1 MRTTLTALVID
12 DSAFN
17 RRTLSRL
24 LEETGFVQVVATA
37 SDGEEGLRRALAIG
51 PDLVTVDIE
60 MPKMDGFT
68 FLRILMAQR
77 PTPVI
82 VISSQADDQNVFRA
96 LEFGAVDFLA
106 KPTRFISDRLVDI
119 KDELAAKVRAIR
131 ELTIENLKKRA
142 AAASDARGP
151 VGGEGARGA
160 PVAGPDGGQHLRTD
174 GVEATGPVRGP
185 APGPSQSFR
194 GVDAGAAAAVARVPS
209 LARSAGRIELVAIG
223 ASTGGPTAIQSV
235 VTRLGD
241 RFPVPVVVAQHMPA
255 GFTRTFAERLDR
267 IAGLTVV
274 EACDGDPVLPGR
286 VLVAPGGFNTAVVR
300 LGQGLAVRLEE
311 RGPTQAY
318 VPSVDRLF
326 ESAAEA
332 LGSRV
337 VAVLLTGMGN
347 DGRRGM
353 VRIKG
358 AGGQTI
364 AESEE
369 TAIIF
374 GMPREAIAAGVVD
387 RVVPLPEVAPELL
400 RRTGVEIA

>member
-1 MRTTLTALVID
+1 MRPALSALVID
-12 DSAFN
+12 DSAYN

-51 PDLVTVDIE
+51 PDLVTVDLE

-82 VISSQADDQNVFRA
+82 VISSQANDQNVFRA

-119 KDELAAKVRAIR
+119 KDELVAKVRAVR
-131 ELTIENLKKRA
+131 ELQIENLRKRSAPA
-142 AAASDARGP
+142 APGDRPAPPGP
-151 VGGEGARGA
+151 DVRPPAGLPRRADRPGA
-160 PVAGPDGGQHLRTD
+160 PVQ
-174 GVEATGPVRGP
+174 
-185 APGPSQSFR
+185 
-194 GVDAGAAAAVARVPS
+194 
-209 LARSAGRIELVAIG
+209 LVALG

-235 VTRLGD
+235 ITRLPE
-241 RFPVPVVVAQHMPA
+241 RFPAPVVVAQHMPA
-255 GFTRTFAERLDR
+255 GFTKTFAERLDR
-267 IAGLTVV
+267 LAALGVH
-274 EACDGDPVLPGR
+274 EARDGDPLAPGTVLI
-286 VLVAPGGFNTAVVR
+286 APGGYNTLVVR
-300 LGQGLAVRLEE
+300 TGQGLAVRLEE
-311 RGPTQAY
+311 RAPSQAY

-326 ESAAEA
+326 ETAAEA
-332 LGSRV
+332 VGPGLVG
-337 VAVLLTGMGN
+337 VLLTGMGN

-353 VRIKG
+353 TQIKG
-358 AGGQTI
+358 AGGQTV

-387 RVVPLPEVAPELL
+387 RVLPLAEVGPDLL
-400 RRTGVEIA
+400 RRVGVEIA

>member
-1 MRTTLTALVID
+1 MRPALSALVID
-12 DSAFN
+12 DSAYN

-51 PDLVTVDIE
+51 PDLVTVDLE

-82 VISSQADDQNVFRA
+82 VISSQANDQNVFRA

-119 KDELAAKVRAIR
+119 KDELVAKVRAVR
-131 ELTIENLKKRA
+131 ELQIENLRKRSAPEPQPPPTRPAPPA
-142 AAASDARGP
+142 ADVRPQARLS
-151 VGGEGARGA
+151 R
-160 PVAGPDGGQHLRTD
+160 RTD
-174 GVEATGPVRGP
+174 GPAAPVR
-185 APGPSQSFR
+185 
-194 GVDAGAAAAVARVPS
+194 
-209 LARSAGRIELVAIG
+209 LVALG

-235 VTRLGD
+235 ITRLPE
-241 RFPVPVVVAQHMPA
+241 RFPAPLVVAQHMPP
-255 GFTRTFAERLDR
+255 GFTKTFAERLDR
-267 IAGLTVV
+267 LAALAVH
-274 EACDGDPVLPGR
+274 EARDGDPLAPGR
-286 VLVAPGGFNTAVVR
+286 VLIAPGGYNTLVVR
-300 LGQGLAVRLEE
+300 TGQGLAVRLEE
-311 RGPTQAY
+311 RAPSQAY

-326 ESAAEA
+326 ETAAEA
-332 LGSRV
+332 VGPGV
-337 VAVLLTGMGN
+337 VGVLLTGMGN

-353 VRIKG
+353 TQIKG
-358 AGGQTI
+358 AGGQTV

-387 RVVPLPEVAPELL
+387 RVLPLAEVGPDLL
-400 RRTGVEIA
+400 RRVGVEIA

>member
-12 DSAFN
+12 DSAYN

-51 PDLVTVDIE
+51 PDLVTVDLE

-82 VISSQADDQNVFRA
+82 VISGQANDQNVFRA

-106 KPTRFISDRLVDI
+106 KPTRFISDRLLDI
-119 KDELAAKVRAIR
+119 KDELAAKVRAVR

-142 AAASDARGP
+142 VVNDARGTVEAGNLRGP
-151 VGGEGARGA
+151 GVAPEAR
-160 PVAGPDGGQHLRTD
+160 PVAPPRTRL
-174 GVEATGPVRGP
+174 EI
-185 APGPSQSFR
+185 
-194 GVDAGAAAAVARVPS
+194 
-209 LARSAGRIELVAIG
+209 LAIG
-223 ASTGGPTAIQSV
+223 ASTGGPTAIQSI
-235 VTRLGD
+235 VTGLD
-241 RFPVPVVVAQHMPA
+241 PRFPLPIVVAQHMPP
-255 GFTRTFAERLDR
+255 GFTKTFAERLDR
-267 IAGLTVV
+267 LSRLGVQ
-274 EACDGDPVLPGR
+274 EAQDGERLAPGR
-286 VLVAPGGFNTAVVR
+286 VLIAPGGSNAVIVR
-300 LGQGLAVRLEE
+300 RGQGLAIRLEE
-311 RGPTQAY
+311 RSDAQAY

-326 ESAAEA
+326 ESAASVAGAGA
-332 LGSRV
+332 L
-337 VAVLLTGMGN
+337 AVLLTGMGN

-353 VRIKG
+353 LAIKR
-358 AGGQTI
+358 AGGQTV

-374 GMPREAIAAGVVD
+374 GMPREAIAAGAVD
-387 RVVPLPEVAPELL
+387 RVLPLPEVVPDLL
-400 RRTGVEIA
+400 RRAGVEIA